1 MPRTPELTASFTARV
16 TNMRDVNQHLSFALA
31 VMRCPTGETGIVT
44 DPEDETK
51 WTTFHFSQSNP
62 LGEGQGSVPA
72 LLRRVA
78 DSIDRLGDVDVHDLV
93 FRSVVAADEDD
104 LTITVYYDQTPR
116 RR

>member
-1 MPRTPELTASFTARV
+1 MARLSRSIRADQELTRLPREDVYRAKQFGIGSASK
-16 TNMRDVNQHLSFALA
+16 
-31 VMRCPTGETGIVT
+31 TGIVT
-44 DPEDETK
+44 DSTDDTK

-93 FRSVVAADEDD
+93 FHSVVGADEDD
-104 LTITVYYDQTPR
+104 LTITVYYDPTPR